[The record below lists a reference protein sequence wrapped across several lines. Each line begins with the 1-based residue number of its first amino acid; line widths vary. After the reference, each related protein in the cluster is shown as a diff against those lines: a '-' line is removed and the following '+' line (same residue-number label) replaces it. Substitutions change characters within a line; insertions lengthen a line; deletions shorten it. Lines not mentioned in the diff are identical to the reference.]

1 MKIVKYKVVS
11 CLVVI
16 MLCLRTDGI
25 LDKYNRGDERETNT
39 AADINKTTKHVH
51 NSDGIQ
57 MRNIIC
63 VVYYYGSF
71 I

>member
-1 MKIVKYKVVS
+1 MKIVKCKVVS

-25 LDKYNRGDERETNT
+25 LDKYNRGDERETNS
-39 AADINKTTKHVH
+39 ADINKTTKHAH
-51 NSDGIQ
+51 NSGGIR

>member
-25 LDKYNRGDERETNT
+25 LDKYNREDERETNS
-39 AADINKTTKHVH
+39 ADINKTTKHVH
-51 NSDGIQ
+51 NSDGIR